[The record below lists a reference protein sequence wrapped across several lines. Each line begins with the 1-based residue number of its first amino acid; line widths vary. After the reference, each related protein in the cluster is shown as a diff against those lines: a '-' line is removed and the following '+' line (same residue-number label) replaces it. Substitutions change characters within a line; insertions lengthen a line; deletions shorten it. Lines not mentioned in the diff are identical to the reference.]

1 MAGLLGEDDDMQA
14 ILERLYGT
22 KIKAHA
28 FSAGPISGLLGE
40 QSISNPSIPEQN
52 LLPRKFADVGIGLP
66 DYGRIGVRV
75 EKDPNQ
81 GDTTISP
88 STQLKFGAS
97 PFSLHGGLDITQR
110 EARGEDPGTSTMR
123 PHYGA
128 SANIPIGEGNAH
140 LGVTITPEQAK
151 TFIAQYRGQL
161 GPAQIAAL
169 LQYVKPDNGPDDM
182 RAGFRVRLPF

>member
-1 MAGLLGEDDDMQA
+1 
-14 ILERLYGT
+14 
-22 KIKAHA
+22 
-28 FSAGPISGLLGE
+28 
-40 QSISNPSIPEQN
+40 
-52 LLPRKFADVGIGLP
+52 
-66 DYGRIGVRV
+66 
-75 EKDPNQ
+75 
-81 GDTTISP
+81 
-88 STQLKFGAS
+88 
-97 PFSLHGGLDITQR
+97 
-110 EARGEDPGTSTMR
+110 MR

-151 TFIAQYRGQL
+151 TFIAQYSGQL